1 MTGKKVKKVASGE
14 VYTHYD
20 VTPQTKTAYTELAT
34 EETKQIL
41 RGINRDLWMAEL
53 KSVQAGDRKCTT
65 FHINSERVMEDLQVV
80 EDLRLVFVPI
90 RKAAQFAGFAHKF
103 SEAKPNE
110 PYTLYGAVAQKYET
124 AERFRDA
131 GSNHEDIGE
140 LLGYPKCC
148 RDAFVKYWVQG
159 EIDPLY
165 IAAMNTEGAKEKG
178 KYELEIEGY
187 PENNILLRYF
197 GYRCV
202 PNLICSYLCEPAKEF
217 AKMFIKHVKHKD
229 ELIDILAQPVT
240 WSCWKGIAIVRHPLF
255 VGITNSMTYTTEHV
269 IHYTAK

>member
-1 MTGKKVKKVASGE
+1 MSEKEVKKVASGKI
-14 VYTHYD
+14 YTHYD
-20 VTPQTKTAYTELAT
+20 VTPQTKTAFTERVK
-34 EETKQIL
+34 EEDKKIL
-41 RGINRDLWMAEL
+41 RSIVHDLWMAEL
-53 KSVQAGDRKCTT
+53 KSVKAGDRKCTT
-65 FHINSERVMEDLQVV
+65 FHVNSERVMEDLKVI

-103 SEAKPNE
+103 CDPEPNK
-110 PYTLYGAVAQKYET
+110 PYTLYGAVAKNYET
-124 AERFRDA
+124 AEKFRDA

-148 RDAFVKYWVQG
+148 RDSFNKYWVQG

-165 IAAMNTEGAKEKG
+165 IAAMNTEGAWETG

-202 PNLICSYLCEPAKEF
+202 PNLVCNYRCEGSKEF
-217 AKMFIKHVKHKD
+217 AKMFLKHVTHKE
-229 ELIDILAQPVT
+229 ELMEMLSMPCEWT
-240 WSCWKGIAIVRHPLF
+240 CWKGIAIVKHPYF
-255 VGITNSMTYTTEHV
+255 VGVTNSMTYVRKHKIV
-269 IHYTAK
+269 LNSK